1 MMDLPL
7 FAIISTPEP
16 LKWTEVGGF
25 WVGVGAG
32 LLGASVTAVASWV
45 AYRSNRPKRLLRW
58 KSKITPVT
66 DDNMRKVG
74 LRVFYNEEELKGAL
88 VAEVDIMNAC
98 RKDFASSDFEDGKP
112 LEIRVKGR
120 ILNILKTEVKGSH
133 APHPAIEHTNDNDG
147 NVIRISPCLI
157 PAGSS
162 LHFRLL
168 LADDAGATIIQH
180 AVFTGKRIVGK
191 LPEIRLVSP
200 LRDVVV
206 KSDNKEIAGLT
217 QR

>member
-1 MMDLPL
+1 MMNLPL
-7 FAIISTPEP
+7 LAITSASEP
-16 LKWTEVGGF
+16 PKWTEIGGF

-32 LLGASVTAVASWV
+32 LLGASMAAVASWV

-58 KSKITPVT
+58 QSKIKPVT

-74 LRVFYNEEELKGAL
+74 LRVFYKEEELRGAL
-88 VAEVDIMNAC
+88 VAEVDITNAC
-98 RKDFASSDFEDGKP
+98 RKDFVSSDFEDGKP
-112 LEIRVKGR
+112 LEIIVKGR
-120 ILNILKTEVKGSH
+120 ILNLLKTEVKGSH
-133 APHPAIEHTNDNDG
+133 APHPEIEHINTNDG

-168 LADDAGATIIQH
+168 LADDTGATIIQH
-180 AVFTGKRIVGK
+180 AVFTGERIVGK
-191 LPEIRLVSP
+191 LPGIRLVSP

-206 KSDNKEIAGLT
+206 KSDNKEVTGLT
-217 QR
+217 RR